1 MKKFPPRCPYCRKRL
16 FEVLE
21 NDYCTY
27 VFNSASGTYKQHEW
41 KGEIEMFYQYC
52 DGKLYDVFPDG
63 VCNYVPRKRSRK
75 R

>member
-1 MKKFPPRCPYCRKRL
+1 MKKLPPRCPYCRKRL

-27 VFNSASGTYKQHEW
+27 VFNSVSGMYKQHEW
-41 KGEIEMFYQYC
+41 KGEVEMFCPHC

-63 VCNYVPRKRSRK
+63 VCNYVPRKRGRK